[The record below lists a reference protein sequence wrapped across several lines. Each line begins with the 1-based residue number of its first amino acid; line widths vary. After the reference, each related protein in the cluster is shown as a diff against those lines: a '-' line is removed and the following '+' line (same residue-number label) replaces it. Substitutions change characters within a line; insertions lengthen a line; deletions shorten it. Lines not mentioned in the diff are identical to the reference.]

1 MKRKVD
7 FFIHFRNAMKTFI
20 ALLRK
25 EVIIEWRHKNS
36 IAGILMYVIST
47 VFISYMSFA
56 GILPSHTWNA
66 LFWIIMV
73 FASVNAIAKSF
84 MSESRGLQLF
94 YYLLAD
100 PQQYILSKI
109 VFNTV
114 FLMAVALLCFLFYSM
129 LLGNPVMDI
138 GMYLIGIV
146 FGSMAFAS
154 ILTLI
159 SAIAARANNSV
170 TLMAVL
176 GIPLLLPLLVIV
188 IKFSK
193 NAMDGLAWSVNL
205 QNLMLLIAV
214 NVITIALSYMLFPYL
229 WKE

>member
-1 MKRKVD
+1 M
-7 FFIHFRNAMKTFI
+7 
-20 ALLRK
+20 
-25 EVIIEWRHKNS
+25 
-36 IAGILMYVIST
+36 AGILMYVIST

-84 MSESRGLQLF
+84 MSENRGLQLF
-94 YYLLAD
+94 YYTIAD

-109 VFNTV
+109 IFNTV
-114 FLMAVALLCFLFYSM
+114 FLMGISLLCFLIYSM
-129 LLGNPVMDI
+129 LLGNPVLDV

-205 QNLMLLIAV
+205 QNLLLLVAV
-214 NVITIALSYMLFPYL
+214 NVITIALSYLLFPYL